1 MDTIGSRLKW
11 AREQRGLTQAALA
24 RTARVLTHAIGQLED
39 GLRAPPTDVSSLAS
53 ALGVSAAWLATGRGQ
68 WRATPVLGG
77 CDQPS
82 ASASDAG
89 AAGALGATIVQLG
102 LQLALLSPM
111 ARSSIAPLLAQV
123 AQDPECAA
131 EAARIADAIAS
142 R

>member
-24 RTARVLTHAIGQLED
+24 RTACVLTHAIGQLED
-39 GLRAPPTDVSSLAS
+39 GQRPPPSDVSSLAN
-53 ALGVSAAWLATGRGQ
+53 ALGVSAAWLATGRGE
-68 WRATPVLGG
+68 WRPAPVPGVGG
-77 CDQPS
+77 QPS
-82 ASASDAG
+82 ASASDAS
-89 AAGALGATIVQLG
+89 AAAALGATIVQLG

-123 AQDPECAA
+123 AQDPACAA